1 MKSGGKELTDDK
13 IREELSEA
21 VELSDESLE
30 KVVGGNWREDAERSR
45 NKEGDTRE
53 VYSMN
58 EEDIN
63 KSIFGSLY

>member
-1 MKSGGKELTDDK
+1 MFNEKEKTDDE

-30 KVVGGNWREDAERSR
+30 KVAGGLREGRKGVG
-45 NKEGDTRE
+45 GDTRE

-58 EEDIN
+58 QEDIN